1 MVVIEELIRLGE
13 GETLDFGNFK
23 LASKAKKDD
32 FSFEGDLYKI
42 KTFQEITK
50 LERNGLFVYES
61 VPGTAVHGFKRM
73 EKGINFKVYGE
84 TDVRI
89 TVELLEST
97 EYSILVNGVNS
108 GTMKTNLGG
117 KLTLNV
123 ELEAER
129 PATVEIREV

>member
-1 MVVIEELIRLGE
+1 MAVIEELIRLGE
-13 GETLDFGNFK
+13 GETLDFGNFN

-42 KTFQEITK
+42 KTFKEITK

-61 VPGTAVHGFKRM
+61 VPGTAVHGFKRT
-73 EKGINFKVYGE
+73 EKGVSFKVFGE

-97 EYSILVNGVNS
+97 DYVIFVNGANA
-108 GTMKTNLGG
+108 GNMKTNLGG